1 MEQYLKEIA
10 KELRLI
16 REELQLE
23 NDLLMKEIGVTE
35 QPKEERVRPNITEQL
50 NRMFSKDEQ

>member
-50 NRMFSKDEQ
+50 NRMFRKDEQ

>member
-35 QPKEERVRPNITEQL
+35 QPKEESVRPNITEQL
-50 NRMFSKDEQ
+50 NRMFRKDEQ